1 MTCAKTS
8 RHQFFR
14 KYRFNSYITINFKL
28 LKFNLPIVKEAFRMA
43 IRPLKFDIIASFL
56 RASVVIAV

>member
-1 MTCAKTS
+1 MPK
-8 RHQFFR
+8 RLGIKFFE
-14 KYRFNSYITINFKL
+14 KYRFESHRTINFKL
-28 LKFNLPIVKEAFRMA
+28 LKINLPIVKEAFRMA

>member
-1 MTCAKTS
+1 VPK
-8 RHQFFR
+8 RLGIKFFE
-14 KYRFNSYITINFKL
+14 KYRFESYRTINFKL
-28 LKFNLPIVKEAFRMA
+28 LKINLPIVKKAFRMA

>member
-1 MTCAKTS
+1 MPK
-8 RHQFFR
+8 RLGIKFFE
-14 KYRFNSYITINFKL
+14 KYRFESRRTINFKL
-28 LKFNLPIVKEAFRMA
+28 LKINLPIVKEAFRMA